1 MNTAEAVT
9 FSILVGSAVGMIL
22 VGLAV
27 VIAAATAPPAR
38 NPRPEDSDSDSD
50 NGSGSGNEGESDD
63 PRPLTKTG
71 RYLTDDDIAALADEA
86 EAGYDPN
93 QISGGRI
100 RRGSLRK
107 TR

>member
-1 MNTAEAVT
+1 MNTAEAIT

-38 NPRPEDSDSDSD
+38 NPRPEDSGSDSDSE
-50 NGSGSGNEGESDD
+50 GEGESDD

-71 RYLTDDDIAALADEA
+71 RYLTDEDIAALADEA

-93 QISGGRI
+93 QIRGGRI
-100 RRGSLRK
+100 RRGSLREA
-107 TR
+107 R